1 MAAQLLPGLLSP
13 AAGLVSD
20 RVDRRRLMLA
30 MDILRA
36 VLLLNLLWVRSGAQV
51 WVVYLAAFL
60 ISLAGRFFNP
70 ARSALV
76 PLMIGRE
83 DLARGNGLLGASS
96 SAAQLL
102 GSGLGPGP
110 ETVALRALP
119 HF

>member
-1 MAAQLLPGLLSP
+1 MLFLALPIRVFELTGSSLALGGSMAAQLLPGLLSP

-76 PLMIGRE
+76 R
-83 DLARGNGLLGASS
+83 
-96 SAAQLL
+96 
-102 GSGLGPGP
+102 
-110 ETVALRALP
+110 
-119 HF
+119 